1 MKINIEHKIQRKTIL
16 NISLSEEKINDSFY
30 FVSVNYLYTVEKKLD
45 ILLHLSY
52 VYVDCKDAF

>member
-1 MKINIEHKIQRKTIL
+1 MKTNIEHKIQRKIIL
-16 NISLSEEKINDSFY
+16 NISLSEEKINDGFY

-45 ILLHLSY
+45 ILLHPSY